1 MDTPLAVRAA
11 QALKAALALV
21 PLALPLALP
30 LATAMPALAV
40 ARGPYT
46 LEVLVDGRP
55 LAELYGKARRYVEAS
70 PGREYSLRLTNN
82 SGRRVAIAASVD
94 ALNSIDASTTTAQS
108 GAQWILGPYESIV
121 LDGWQTSSAPA
132 PRVYFTTEKSSDRA
146 WLRKTDNP

>member
-82 SGRRVAIAASVD
+82 SGRRVRSEEHTSE
-94 ALNSIDASTTTAQS
+94 LQS
-108 GAQWILGPYESIV
+108 PDHLV
-121 LDGWQTSSAPA
+121 CRL
-132 PRVYFTTEKSSDRA
+132 
-146 WLRKTDNP
+146 L